1 MTEELLLVDPTAEYC
16 KQLRE
21 SVYKT
26 IKVYIDAYYD
36 FFLKMGLSKA
46 DAIWNAIE
54 MTQEKF
60 DKVDLTVNF
69 DGPMAA

>member
-1 MTEELLLVDPTAEYC
+1 MNKKLLDPTADYS
-16 KQLRE
+16 KHIR
-21 SVYKT
+21 T
-26 IKVYIDAYYD
+26 FTDRFIKKCVDAYYD

-54 MTQEKF
+54 MAQGKF

-69 DGPMAA
+69 DGSMQ